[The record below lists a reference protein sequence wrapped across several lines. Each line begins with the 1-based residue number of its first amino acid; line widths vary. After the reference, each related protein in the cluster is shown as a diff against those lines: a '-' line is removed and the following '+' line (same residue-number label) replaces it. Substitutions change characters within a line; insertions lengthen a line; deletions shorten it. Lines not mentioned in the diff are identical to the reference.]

1 MNKDPELNYYAL
13 KLAISLKGDDGD
25 TFTKVY
31 DEICKSASLTNE
43 QINWIK
49 DKIRELQQYQS
60 DTLLQTRL
68 NWYEKL
74 VLKQNKEETSEE
86 NTNHKDYEKNLSH
99 LRSVMHSIVD
109 NQPSMKSF
117 SPAPP
122 LVKSFYIAISI
133 HNPSF
138 SLTVYV

>member
-31 DEICKSASLTNE
+31 DEICKSASLTDE

-49 DKIRELQQYQS
+49 DKIRELQQSQS

-68 NWYEKL
+68 NWYEGI
-74 VLKQNKEETSEE
+74 LKKNKEETTTEE
-86 NTNHKDYEKNLSH
+86 NTNHKEYEKSLTH

-117 SPAPP
+117 TPP
-122 LVKSFYIAISI
+122 
-133 HNPSF
+133 
-138 SLTVYV
+138 